1 MSLNEDFATIG
12 MQNSATIGAHSPPA
26 FLRDWNMGNAQLQIL
41 SGWKQIANHLGK
53 GVRTVQRYER
63 ELGLPIRRPSGK
75 SIGSVIATVAE
86 LDAWVTAS
94 PIRAQ
99 FQLTHSGLNTE
110 MLEQLRRNIQEMA
123 RLKNETAQVR
133 RSVSEGLRLL
143 RTNLH
148 FAMPDTPT
156 PYEPPR
162 VGFRQMC

>member
-1 MSLNEDFATIG
+1 
-12 MQNSATIGAHSPPA
+12 
-26 FLRDWNMGNAQLQIL
+26 MGNGQLEIL
-41 SGWKQIANHLGK
+41 SGWKEIANHLGK

-63 ELGLPIRRPSGK
+63 KLGLPIRRPSGK

-123 RLKNETAQVR
+123 RLRNETEQVR
-133 RSVSEGLRLL
+133 QSVSEALKLL
-143 RTNLH
+143 RTNMH
-148 FAMPDTPT
+148 FAIPDTLA
-156 PYEPPR
+156 PYDSGHR
-162 VGFRQMC
+162 VRADVLSFNSRKKKIH